1 MEIHVKNRATQRG
14 SILLEGLIA
23 ILIFSFGI
31 LALVGMQ
38 AAAIKSTSE
47 AKYRTDASFL
57 ANQLVGQMWADN
69 RATMASNYQ
78 TGGSVYNT
86 WKTQVEATLPGATA
100 NPPTV
105 VVGAN
110 NQVTVTV
117 RWQAPS
123 ESAAH
128 RFVLVAQ
135 ING

>member
-1 MEIHVKNRATQRG
+1 MESKTMNVEKQRG

-69 RATMASNYQ
+69 RTTMQTNYQ
-78 TGGSVYNT
+78 TGGGTYTT
-86 WKTQVEATLPGATA
+86 WKTQVESALPGAAT

-105 VVGAN
+105 VFGAN
-110 NQVTVTV
+110 NQVTITV
-117 RWQAPS
+117 RWQAPG

-128 RFVLVAQ
+128 RFVMVALV
-135 ING
+135 NG

>member
-1 MEIHVKNRATQRG
+1 MENHVKNRATQRG

-38 AAAIKSTSE
+38 AAAIKSTSD

-69 RATMASNYQ
+69 RATMVSNYQ
-78 TGGSVYNT
+78 TGGAAYNT
-86 WKTQVEATLPGATA
+86 WKTQVEATLPGAAA

-105 VVGAN
+105 AFGAN

-135 ING
+135 VNG

>member
-1 MEIHVKNRATQRG
+1 MEIRAKNRATQRG

-69 RATMASNYQ
+69 RATMATNYQ
-78 TGGSVYNT
+78 TGGAAYNT
-86 WKTQVEATLPGATA
+86 WKAQVEAALPGATA

-105 VVGAN
+105 AFGAN

-123 ESAAH
+123 ESVAH

>member
-1 MEIHVKNRATQRG
+1 MENHVKNRATQRG

-78 TGGSVYNT
+78 TGGSAYNT
-86 WKTQVEATLPGATA
+86 WKTQVEATLPGAAA

-135 ING
+135 VNG